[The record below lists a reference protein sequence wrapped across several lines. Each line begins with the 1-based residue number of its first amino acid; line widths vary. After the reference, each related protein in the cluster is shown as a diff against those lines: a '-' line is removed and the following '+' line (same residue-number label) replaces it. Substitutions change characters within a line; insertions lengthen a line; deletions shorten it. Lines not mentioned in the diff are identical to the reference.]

1 MDINI
6 ILSVFQGRKKDVADA
21 FGVSAPAVSRWVR
34 RGVVP
39 PSQVMRLQL
48 GFVKL
53 PAGFDARQV
62 RKMMQQQ
69 VLEKRRPNGAR
80 GR

>member
-6 ILSVFQGRKKDVADA
+6 ILSVFNGRKKDVADA

-34 RGVVP
+34 QGVVP
-39 PSQVMRLQL
+39 PAQVMRLQL

-53 PAGFDARQV
+53 PAGYSV
-62 RKMMQQQ
+62 RHIRKLMQEQP
-69 VLEKRRPNGAR
+69 LRSKRL
-80 GR
+80 

>member
-6 ILSVFQGRKKDVADA
+6 ILSVFNGRKKDVADA

-34 RGVVP
+34 QGVVP
-39 PSQVMRLQL
+39 PAQVMRLQL

-53 PAGFDARQV
+53 PAGYSARHI
-62 RKMMQQQ
+62 RKLMQEQP
-69 VLEKRRPNGAR
+69 LRSKRL
-80 GR
+80 